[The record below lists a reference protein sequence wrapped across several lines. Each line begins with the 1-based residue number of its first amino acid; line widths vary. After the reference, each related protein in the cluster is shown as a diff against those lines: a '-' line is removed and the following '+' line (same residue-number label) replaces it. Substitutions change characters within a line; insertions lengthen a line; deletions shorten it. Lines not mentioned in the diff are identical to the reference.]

1 MTIENLDPALAIED
15 RSSAELQAEALGKAR
30 KMRDLQQQT
39 ISNLEEAIDKAKN
52 SKWVSPNHVTEAKG
66 IVASLHKDLKKCKAV
81 LADGSVDVSS
91 LKKDMLGWA
100 AQVKEG
106 KDTVKELASL
116 AGKTSSR
123 VGTD

>member
-1 MTIENLDPALAIED
+1 
-15 RSSAELQAEALGKAR
+15 
-30 KMRDLQQQT
+30 MRDLQQQT

-66 IVASLHKDLKKCKAV
+66 IVASLQKDLKKCKAV
-81 LADGSVDVSS
+81 LTDGSVDVSS